1 MSTVRQPAAAIHGCS
16 CAPDPAD
23 LPVTLL
29 DVAVDIDAIDPP
41 LTAFSAGFEQR
52 AWRADALARH
62 IMDWVL
68 DFALRPGESGPLARG
83 RAMDTMRRAVRATF
97 GNGNDRGLP
106 GEILL
111 HAICRQF
118 YGSDTVINK
127 VYFKTADNDTYKG
140 FDAVHYVH
148 TADDDL
154 ELWLGE
160 AKFYKSVT
168 KALDRVLADL
178 DDHFASDYLR
188 TEFAIIAD
196 KIDDSHPHADELRLL
211 MHPNTSL
218 DEVFTRVVVP
228 VFVMYDSSATAAHD
242 RSCPEYAAELEA
254 EVRRAWLKFK
264 RGIDSDLPV
273 SIRLFLLPMHD
284 KETLKAALEEELL
297 GWV

>member
-1 MSTVRQPAAAIHGCS
+1 MSIGRATAPGGHGCP

-23 LPVTLL
+23 LPVALL
-29 DVAVDIDAIDPP
+29 DVAVENQAIDPP
-41 LTAFSAGFEQR
+41 FSSMSVGYER
-52 AWRADALARH
+52 RVWRADALARH
-62 IMDWVL
+62 IVDWVL

-111 HAICRQF
+111 HAVCRQF

-148 TADDDL
+148 TASGDL

-168 KALDRVLADL
+168 KALDRVLTDL
-178 DDHFASDYLR
+178 EDHFQNDYLR

-218 DEVFTRVVVP
+218 DEVFDRIVVP
-228 VFVMYDSSATAAHD
+228 VFVTYDSPAAGAHD
-242 RSCPEYAAELEA
+242 RVCPEYRDALEA
-254 EVRRAWLKFK
+254 EARRAWLKFK
-264 RGIDSDLPV
+264 QGLDSNLPV
-273 SIRLFLLPMHD
+273 SVRLILLPMHN
-284 KETLKAALEEELL
+284 KEALLEALDRELA